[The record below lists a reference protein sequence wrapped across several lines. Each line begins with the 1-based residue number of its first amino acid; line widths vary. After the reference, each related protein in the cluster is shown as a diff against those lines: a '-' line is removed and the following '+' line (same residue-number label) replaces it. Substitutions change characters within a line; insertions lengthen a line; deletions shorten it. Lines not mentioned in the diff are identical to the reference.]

1 MCTGRPKTPKLPPS
15 PPPDS
20 PIEPTADRV
29 VIGSNRSDPEMRRR
43 RKFSST
49 AGRKRLGT
57 QSLQIP
63 LLIDT
68 TTSGNL
74 NYT

>member
-20 PIEPTADRV
+20 AIESTADKV

-43 RKFSST
+43 RKLST
-49 AGRKRLGT
+49 TTGRKRLGT

-74 NYT
+74 NYS